1 MHDFQ
6 NVATTSS
13 RELSGL
19 PDAPRRIPMDIVY
32 DHAREWKGKLCNID
46 RCGICKQRY
55 EDWVDEMTHEASM
68 RYVD

>member
-1 MHDFQ
+1 
-6 NVATTSS
+6 
-13 RELSGL
+13 
-19 PDAPRRIPMDIVY
+19 MDIVY